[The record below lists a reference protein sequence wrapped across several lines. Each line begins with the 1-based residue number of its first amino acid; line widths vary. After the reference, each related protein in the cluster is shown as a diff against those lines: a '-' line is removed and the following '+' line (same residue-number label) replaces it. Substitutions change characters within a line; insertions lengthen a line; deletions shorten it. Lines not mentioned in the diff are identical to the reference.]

1 MIIWQRLHDGC
12 RKGKEVSLR
21 AGVECGEEGKTS
33 STTNSSLVFD
43 QHNSDFGLHWKI
55 AKGSWKNASWKKKK
69 RKMHEISNQHNFSK
83 FISFKSTVIRD
94 RCNNNRLMSPCRT
107 LFLILCIWEN
117 PWKLTL
123 EKAPL
128 DFGPYISTFN
138 VLAKTYIINVK
149 SNVNWDITVWIKVMR
164 IARFLILL
172 IFFFFEDNFRD
183 DY

>member
-69 RKMHEISNQHNFSK
+69 EKCMRFPT
-83 FISFKSTVIRD
+83 STIFQS
-94 RCNNNRLMSPCRT
+94 LS
-107 LFLILCIWEN
+107 LL
-117 PWKLTL
+117 K
-123 EKAPL
+123 
-128 DFGPYISTFN
+128 
-138 VLAKTYIINVK
+138 VL
-149 SNVNWDITVWIKVMR
+149 
-164 IARFLILL
+164 
-172 IFFFFEDNFRD
+172 
-183 DY
+183 

>member
-1 MIIWQRLHDGC
+1 
-12 RKGKEVSLR
+12 
-21 AGVECGEEGKTS
+21 
-33 STTNSSLVFD
+33 
-43 QHNSDFGLHWKI
+43 
-55 AKGSWKNASWKKKK
+55 
-69 RKMHEISNQHNFSK
+69 MHEISNQHNFSK